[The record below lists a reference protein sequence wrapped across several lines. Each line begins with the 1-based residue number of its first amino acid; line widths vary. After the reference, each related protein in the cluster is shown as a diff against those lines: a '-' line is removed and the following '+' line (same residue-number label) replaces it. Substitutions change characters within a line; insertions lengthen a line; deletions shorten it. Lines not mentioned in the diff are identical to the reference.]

1 MSAGMAGARV
11 GITAHRRAEEQAHLV
26 RAMGGVP
33 VLGETLRA
41 DVPRAPDGVD
51 RELRAALA
59 APVDAAVFLSGIGV
73 RLMMESA
80 ERTGLEDL
88 LRARLD
94 AAFVVARGA
103 KPRRELRAAGL
114 RLDWT
119 AEPASTL
126 LIRDALLARPM
137 AGRRVLIQAFAEP
150 PLDLALPLAAAGAAI
165 AVVAPYDLAWPDDPE
180 PARRLARMAA
190 DGELDAV
197 TFTTARAVR
206 QLVAIAEAEG
216 IDADDLRRGGA
227 LMVAVGEVTR
237 AALEEE
243 GLEVHVVADPPRMGT
258 MYRALAAALDAGA
271 GAGARGRPVPA
282 AAG

>member
-1 MSAGMAGARV
+1 MNGARV
-11 GITAHRRAEEQAHLV
+11 GITAHRRAEEQASLV
-26 RAMGGVP
+26 RALGGVP

-41 DVPRAPDGVD
+41 DVPRAPGGVD
-51 RELRAALA
+51 RDLRAALA
-59 APVDAAVFLSGIGV
+59 APLDAAVFLSGIGV
-73 RLMMESA
+73 RLMLESA
-80 ERTGLEDL
+80 RRTGLEDL
-88 LRARLD
+88 FRARLE

-114 RLDWT
+114 RPDWT

-137 AGRRVLIQAFAEP
+137 WGRRVLVQAFAEP
-150 PLDLALPLAAAGAAI
+150 PLDLVMPLGAAGAETT
-165 AVVAPYDLAWPDDPE
+165 VVAPYDLAWPDDPE
-180 PARRLARMAA
+180 PARRLARAA
-190 DGELDAV
+190 AAGDLDAV
-197 TFTTARAVR
+197 TFTTARAAR
-206 QLVAIAEAEG
+206 QFVAIAEAEG
-216 IDADDLRRGGA
+216 IDAEDLRAGGA

-243 GLEVHVVADPPRMGT
+243 GLEAHVVADPPKMGT
-258 MYRALAAALDAGA
+258 MYRALAAALSAEA